1 MEIAPNIP
9 RDFSELVNAYQKKA
23 DIDITKL
30 IKEDLPLELLKENS
44 QNKASSLILK
54 SILWLNIKMY
64 KKLSLEEYMD
74 ERILYLHKLL
84 IYDYFDFYQS
94 YNSFCGVQL
103 FSIARSLFDHSRIFI
118 LCLCDEKFLNYYFS
132 EYDYTNDE
140 EKKKRFY
147 KKRGKNISK
156 RLKEISAD
164 AKKLN
169 STDNF
174 YAESSVFNLT
184 TELYNELSDKLG
196 EISHMTEVTYTKRLI
211 PIDKNLSF
219 AISKEWQL
227 LKFNDCIIEYL
238 IMTALVTEIL
248 FIGENININN
258 SEKEVYNFLNYI
270 SEELYKFRNI
280 DKLLEELK
288 KQVMDIM
295 AADKSESNI
304 DNQTEC

>member
-103 FSIARSLFDHSRIFI
+103 FSVARSLFDHSRIFI
-118 LCLCDEKFLNYYFS
+118 LCLCDEEFLNYYFS

-147 KKRGKNISK
+147 KKK
-156 RLKEISAD
+156 REKYKQEIKRNFCRC
-164 AKKLN
+164 KKI
-169 STDNF
+169 
-174 YAESSVFNLT
+174 
-184 TELYNELSDKLG
+184 K
-196 EISHMTEVTYTKRLI
+196 
-211 PIDKNLSF
+211 
-219 AISKEWQL
+219 
-227 LKFNDCIIEYL
+227 
-238 IMTALVTEIL
+238 
-248 FIGENININN
+248 
-258 SEKEVYNFLNYI
+258 
-270 SEELYKFRNI
+270 
-280 DKLLEELK
+280 
-288 KQVMDIM
+288 
-295 AADKSESNI
+295 
-304 DNQTEC
+304 

>member
-1 MEIAPNIP
+1 MEITPNIP
-9 RDFSELVNAYQKKA
+9 RDYSELVNAYQKKA

-30 IKEDLPLELLKENS
+30 IKEDLPVELLKENLQS
-44 QNKASSLILK
+44 EASSLILK
-54 SILWLNIKMY
+54 SILWLNIQMY
-64 KKLSLEEYMD
+64 KKLSLEECID

-103 FSIARSLFDHSRIFI
+103 FSVARSLFDHSRIFI
-118 LCLCDEKFLNYYFS
+118 LCLCDGEFLDYYFS
-132 EYDYTNDE
+132 EYDYIND
-140 EKKKRFY
+140 KKERFY
-147 KKRGKNISK
+147 QKRGANISK
-156 RLKEISAD
+156 KLKEISED

-174 YAESSVFNLT
+174 YAETFVFNLT

-219 AISKEWQL
+219 TISKEWQL

-248 FIGENININN
+248 FISENININN
-258 SEKEVYNFLNYI
+258 SEKEVYNFLNYM

-280 DKLLEELK
+280 DKLLDGLK
-288 KQVMDIM
+288 KQVMNIM
-295 AADKSESNI
+295 TADESESSI
-304 DNQTEC
+304 DN

>member
-1 MEIAPNIP
+1 MEIASNIP
-9 RDFSELVNAYQKKA
+9 RDFNELVNAYQKKA

-30 IKEDLPLELLKENS
+30 IKEDLPIELLKENS
-44 QNKASSLILK
+44 QSKASSLILK

-64 KKLSLEEYMD
+64 KKLSLEECMD

-103 FSIARSLFDHSRIFI
+103 FSVARSLLDHSRIFI
-118 LCLCDEKFLNYYFS
+118 LCLCDGKFLNYYFS
-132 EYDYTNDE
+132 EYYYTNDE

-147 KKRGKNISK
+147 KKRAKNISK

-164 AKKLN
+164 TKELN

-174 YAESSVFNLT
+174 YAKSFVFNLT

-211 PIDKNLSF
+211 LIDKNLSF

-280 DKLLEELK
+280 DKLLDDLK

-304 DNQTEC
+304 DNQTKC

>member
-1 MEIAPNIP
+1 
-9 RDFSELVNAYQKKA
+9 
-23 DIDITKL
+23 
-30 IKEDLPLELLKENS
+30 
-44 QNKASSLILK
+44 
-54 SILWLNIKMY
+54 
-64 KKLSLEEYMD
+64 MD

-103 FSIARSLFDHSRIFI
+103 FSVARSLFDHSRIFI
-118 LCLCDEKFLNYYFS
+118 LCLCDEEFLNYYFS

-169 STDNF
+169 STDNL